1 MSSSEQVYNR
11 LMTTLQAIVPVS
23 NRKQLVN
30 WAWTAVAIFQ
40 AKSVALSQIAV
51 FLPGSATAESRVTR
65 LRRWLSNGPC
75 SVWAL
80 YRPLLLHVLAAFAGR
95 AVYVVLDRTLVLG
108 NRMQIFRLSL
118 VHKNRA
124 IPLVWK
130 VIPGKGN
137 TCVSQLEGMLT
148 QAAEVLNGSV
158 GSVSLLADRGF
169 RDHQWAALCLR
180 LNWQYVLRLPANTWV
195 SLPDGW
201 AGRIDQWAVPPSQ
214 CRFYPQVT
222 LTKKA
227 ALTGALSVGWTKP
240 TAKQPAERIAVL
252 SDQPAGPAR
261 LRAYGKRMHIEQ
273 SFKEDKSGGFQ
284 IDHTRLLN
292 PQRLERLLLAGALA
306 TLWAHELGEYV
317 LRGGPARR
325 QTIDAGH
332 RRQLSVFQLGL
343 RWLKRWLALQL
354 HRLPGFKGRLA
365 PTGIR
370 TVRKTKK
377 NSKN

>member
-1 MSSSEQVYNR
+1 MSSSEQVSTR
-11 LMTTLQAIVPVS
+11 LMSTLQAIVPVS

-30 WAWTAVAIFQ
+30 WAWLAVAIFQ
-40 AKSVALSQIAV
+40 AKSIALSQLAV
-51 FLPGSATAESRVTR
+51 FLPGSAKAESRVMR
-65 LRRWLSNGPC
+65 RRWLSSQPC

-80 YRPLLLHVLAAFAGR
+80 YRPLLVHVLAPFAGR
-95 AVYVVLDRTLVLG
+95 AVYVILDGTLVFG

-137 TCVSQLEGMLT
+137 TRVSQLEGMLT

-158 GSVSLLADRGF
+158 GSVTLLADRGF
-169 RDHQWAALCLR
+169 RDHHWAALCLR
-180 LNWQYVLRLPANTWV
+180 LDWQYVLRLPANTWV
-195 SLPDGW
+195 NLPDGW
-201 AGRIDQWAVPPSQ
+201 SGRIDQLAGPQ
-214 CRFYPQVT
+214 GRRRFYPQVT

-227 ALTGALSVGWTKP
+227 TLTTALSVGWTQP
-240 TAKQPAERIAVL
+240 TAQQPAEWIAVI

-261 LRAYGKRMHIEQ
+261 LRAYGKRMLIEQ
-273 SFKEDKSGGFQ
+273 SFKEDKSGGFDL
-284 IDHTRLLN
+284 DHTRVLN
-292 PQRLERLLLAGALA
+292 PQRLERLLLAVALA

-325 QTIDAGH
+325 QTIDAGTQ
-332 RRQLSVFQLGL
+332 RELSLFQLGL
-343 RWLKRWLALQL
+343 RWLKRCIALQL
-354 HRLPGFKGRLA
+354 HRLPAFKGRLA

-370 TVRKTKK
+370 TVGKTNTATTK
-377 NSKN
+377 

>member
-1 MSSSEQVYNR
+1 MSSSEQVYTR
-11 LMTTLQAIVPVS
+11 LMSTLQAIVPVS

-30 WAWTAVAIFQ
+30 WAWLAVAIFQ
-40 AKSVALSQIAV
+40 AKSIALSQIAV
-51 FLPGSATAESRVTR
+51 FLPGSAKAESRVMR
-65 LRRWLSNGPC
+65 LRRWLSSQQG

-80 YRPLLLHVLAAFAGR
+80 YRPLLVHVLAPFAGR
-95 AVYVVLDRTLVLG
+95 AVYVILDGTLVFG

-137 TCVSQLEGMLT
+137 TRVSQLEGMLT

-158 GSVSLLADRGF
+158 GSVTLLADRGF
-169 RDHQWAALCLR
+169 RDHHWAALCLR
-180 LNWQYVLRLPANTWV
+180 LDWQYVLRLPANTWV
-195 SLPDGW
+195 NLPDGGS
-201 AGRIDQWAVPPSQ
+201 GRIDQWAVPQ
-214 CRFYPQVT
+214 GRRRFYPQVT
-222 LTKKA
+222 RTKKA
-227 ALTGALSVGWTKP
+227 TLTTALSVGWTHP

-261 LRAYGKRMHIEQ
+261 LRAYGKRMLIEQ
-273 SFKEDKSGGFQ
+273 SFKEDKSGGFDL
-284 IDHTRLLN
+284 DHTRLLN
-292 PQRLERLLLAGALA
+292 PQRLERLLLAVALA

-325 QTIDAGH
+325 QTIDAGTQ
-332 RRQLSVFQLGL
+332 RELSLFQLGL
-343 RWLKRWLALQL
+343 RWLKRCIALQL
-354 HRLPGFKGRLA
+354 HRLPAFKGRLA

-370 TVRKTKK
+370 TVGKTNTATTK
-377 NSKN
+377 